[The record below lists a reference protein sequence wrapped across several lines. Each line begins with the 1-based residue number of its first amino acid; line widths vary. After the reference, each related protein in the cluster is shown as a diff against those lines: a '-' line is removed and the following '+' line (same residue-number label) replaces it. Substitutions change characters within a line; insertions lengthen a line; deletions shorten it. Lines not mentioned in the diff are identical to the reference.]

1 MKPSE
6 KLAKALADVHAR
18 GSMTFREVA
27 DRTAE
32 GYSKPLD
39 HSLVH
44 RIVRGEVKPPLDT
57 LVQLCAGYR
66 VTLREV
72 LERAGLI

>member
-6 KLAKALADVHAR
+6 KLARALAEIHER
-18 GSMTFREVA
+18 STMTFREA
-27 DRTAE
+27 GERA
-32 GYSKPLD
+32 GMD
-39 HSLVH
+39 HTLVH